1 MTRARLITSRGFGR
15 PFLSSIA
22 VIGAVAAVGSRFE
35 PATAAVER
43 VAGTFQMAL
52 IRTAHQH
59 AQHYLASAALGLLAS
74 SCCAL
79 QLFLGAFS
87 FGCAGFNT
95 VLGPIRPQLLALTCA
110 VQAWMWHEALFDG
123 LFEVRSCAI
132 SSALCAALALLPE
145 VLAWRLER
153 SSSAER
159 PRRALSLDFK
169 IEGMGCIA
177 CATAVSEVVRLTC
190 GASSTAS
197 VDLDAATL
205 RVVAAR
211 RGAEEGADAD
221 ALSKS
226 LATELAKAGF
236 PATPLHAPAGRTVSP
251 SRAPPPAS

>member
-1 MTRARLITSRGFGR
+1 MQTRLVYSPGFLHA
-15 PFLSSIA
+15 FVAALA
-22 VIGAVAAVGSRFE
+22 VIGAVAAVACRTE
-35 PATAAVER
+35 PAAAALER

-52 IRTAHQH
+52 IRTAHDH
-59 AQHYLASAALGLLAS
+59 AHSYVASVALGLLAS

-123 LFEVRSCAI
+123 RFEAHSCVV

-145 VLAWRLER
+145 LLAWRLER

-159 PRRALSLDFK
+159 PLRAISLDFK

-177 CATAVSEVVRLTC
+177 CATTVSEVVRVAC
-190 GASSTAS
+190 GKEATIN

-205 RVVAAR
+205 RIVAER
-211 RGAEEGADAD
+211 RGAEGGAEAG

-226 LATELAKAGF
+226 LAAELAKAGF
-236 PATPLHAPAGRTVSP
+236 PATPIQTPTDNAH
-251 SRAPPPAS
+251 